1 MSLQLSNRSRLMI
14 HRSWFCVLILMVP
27 LAIDTDAFARG
38 GGGRGGGGGGR
49 GGGGASASRSPSMSR
64 PTSSASRPS
73 APASRPSA
81 PASRPSPSTS
91 RPSSSPSRPTAS
103 PSRPNSSGTRPGTT
117 PSRPNLPN
125 GGTRPSVPGSG
136 SIGSGASRPNLDAG
150 KVGSGGRPSQSQLQN
165 FLDLPASGG
174 SSNRPGAATRPA
186 DGVRPMPANNAASDF
201 LQNRGPQTGQLPGL
215 ADRTDLPGRA
225 ETRPASGENRLGNVD
240 RVNPA
245 DRQDRVDSRG
255 DRTADRVD
263 GRDDRTGARQ
273 DRRTTATEN
282 RAARVEDMSQRTQ
295 DRYDR
300 RDEVREQMHDHYP
313 RYDFWKD
320 HPDYARYRWNH
331 PYHWATWAA
340 VTNWF
345 PWGWSN
351 ARQYNYGGNVY
362 YDNSTVYYEGQPV
375 ATADEYAQQAMTIAE
390 STPEPAASSDWMSL
404 GVFALTQDGEASG
417 PAPTQFLQL
426 AISKEGAVA
435 GTFNNSTTDKSQE
448 VEGAVDKESQRVAW
462 VATGKQWPVMEAGI
476 SGLTED
482 QTPVLIHFENGETQ
496 QWLMVRLEEPEAPA
510 GAAN

>member
-1 MSLQLSNRSRLMI
+1 MYLPLKNRGRLMV
-14 HRSWFCVLILMVP
+14 RQSWCCVVVLVLSMSIGTEL
-27 LAIDTDAFARG
+27 FARG
-38 GGGRGGGGGGR
+38 GGGRSGGGSVSR

-64 PTSSASRPS
+64 PSPS
-73 APASRPSA
+73 
-81 PASRPSPSTS
+81 ASRPSPSAS
-91 RPSSSPSRPTAS
+91 RPSPSASRPTTSPSRPTTS
-103 PSRPNSSGTRPGTT
+103 PSRPTTPPSRSNPSATRPGSSTT
-117 PSRPNLPN
+117 RPNLPN
-125 GGTRPSVPGSG
+125 GGTRPSVPGGG
-136 SIGSGASRPNLDAG
+136 SIGSGTSRPNLDSG
-150 KVGSGGRPSQSQLQN
+150 KVGSGSRPSQNQLQN

-174 SSNRPGAATRPA
+174 SGARPSSGTRPS
-186 DGVRPMPANNAASDF
+186 DGVRPMPSNNAASDF

-215 ADRTDLPGRA
+215 ADRTNLPGTA
-225 ETRPASGENRLGNVD
+225 ETRPVAAD
-240 RVNPA
+240 RVNAA
-245 DRQDRVDSRG
+245 DRQDRVDNRG
-255 DRTADRVD
+255 TRS
-263 GRDDRTGARQ
+263 DDRTDGRQDRTGTRQ
-273 DRRTTATEN
+273 DRRTTGTEN
-282 RAARVEDMSQRTQ
+282 RAARVEDMPQRTQ

-313 RYDFWKD
+313 RYDFYKD

-331 PYHWATWAA
+331 PYHVATWAA

-351 ARQYNYGGNVY
+351 SRQYNYGGNVY

-375 ATADEYAQQAMTIAE
+375 ATTDEYAQQAMTIAE
-390 STPEPAASSDWMSL
+390 SAPEPAASSEWMSL

-426 AISKEGAVA
+426 AISKDGAVA

-462 VATGKQWPVMEAGI
+462 VAKGKQWPVMEAGI

-510 GAAN
+510 GNAN

>member
-1 MSLQLSNRSRLMI
+1 MYLSLSNLSRVML
-14 HRSWFCVLILMVP
+14 HRSCFCVFMLM
-27 LAIDTDAFARG
+27 LSMSINTELLARG
-38 GGGRGGGGGGR
+38 GGGRSGGGSVSR

-64 PTSSASRPS
+64 PSPS
-73 APASRPSA
+73 
-81 PASRPSPSTS
+81 ASRPSPSAS
-91 RPSSSPSRPTAS
+91 RPSPSASRPSTSPSRPTAS
-103 PSRPNSSGTRPGTT
+103 PSRPDPSTT
-117 PSRPNLPN
+117 RPNLPN
-125 GGTRPSVPGSG
+125 GGTRPSVPGGG
-136 SIGSGASRPNLDAG
+136 SLGGGTSRPNLDAG
-150 KVGSGGRPSQSQLQN
+150 KVGSGSRPSQSQLQG
-165 FLDLPASGG
+165 FLDIPSSGA
-174 SSNRPGAATRPA
+174 NRPAAGTRPA
-186 DGVRPMPANNAASDF
+186 DGARPMPSNNAASDF

-215 ADRTDLPGRA
+215 ADRTNLPGMA
-225 ETRPASGENRLGNVD
+225 ETRPGAAD
-240 RVNPA
+240 RVNAA
-245 DRQDRVDSRG
+245 DRQDRVDNRG
-255 DRTADRVD
+255 KLS
-263 GRDDRTGARQ
+263 DDRTDGRQDRTGTRQ
-273 DRRTTATEN
+273 DRRTTGTEN
-282 RAARVEDMSQRTQ
+282 RAARVEDMPQRTQ

-313 RYDFWKD
+313 RYDFYKD

-331 PYHWATWAA
+331 PYHVATWAA

-351 ARQYNYGGNVY
+351 SRQYNYGGNVY

-375 ATADEYAQQAMTIAE
+375 ATSDEYAQQAMTIAE
-390 STPEPAASSDWMSL
+390 SAPEPAASSEWMSL

-426 AISKEGAVA
+426 AVSKDGAVA

-462 VATGKQWPVMEAGI
+462 VAKGKQWPVMEAGI

-510 GAAN
+510 GNAN

>member
-1 MSLQLSNRSRLMI
+1 MSLQLSNPSRLMI
-14 HRSWFCVLILMVP
+14 HQSWFCVLMLM
-27 LAIDTDAFARG
+27 LSMTIDVDAFARG
-38 GGGRGGGGGGR
+38 GGGRGGGGGVSR

-64 PTSSASRPS
+64 PSPS
-73 APASRPSA
+73 
-81 PASRPSPSTS
+81 ASRPSPSAS
-91 RPSSSPSRPTAS
+91 RPSPSASRPSPSASRPS
-103 PSRPNSSGTRPGTT
+103 PSASRPDASAARPG
-117 PSRPNLPN
+117 SSAARPNLPS
-125 GGTRPSVPGSG
+125 GGTRPAVPGGG
-136 SIGSGASRPNLDAG
+136 SNGSGGSRPNLDAG
-150 KVGSGGRPSQSQLQN
+150 KVGAGARPSQSQLQN
-165 FLDLPASGG
+165 FLDIPASGG
-174 SSNRPGAATRPA
+174 GANRPGSGSRPAPGARPA
-186 DGVRPMPANNAASDF
+186 DGARPMPANNAASDF

-215 ADRTDLPGRA
+215 ADRTNLPGTG
-225 ETRPASGENRLGNVD
+225 ENRPASVD

-245 DRQDRVDSRG
+245 DRQDRVDNRG
-255 DRTADRVD
+255 ERANGRVD
-263 GRDDRTGARQ
+263 GRQDRAGTRQ
-273 DRRTTATEN
+273 DRLTTGTEN

-362 YDNSTVYYEGQPV
+362 YENSTVYYEGQPV

-390 STPEPAASSDWMSL
+390 SAPEPAATAEWMSL
-404 GVFALTQDGEASG
+404 GVFALTQDGESSG

-426 AISKEGAVA
+426 AISKDGAVA

-462 VATGKQWPVMEAGI
+462 VAAGKQWPVMEAGI

-482 QTPVLIHFENGETQ
+482 QTPVLVHFENGETQ

-510 GAAN
+510 GNAN